1 MFLPDGQPAGADVIV
16 ALDGRNVVTDG
27 SGRFTH
33 FEVPAGSFMLTASD
47 PDTGYVA
54 QARGT
59 VAPGVTAEMPL
70 RLLGKGSVS
79 VEVRGVNG
87 PIAAA
92 QVRVRGGSFPND
104 EREGFT
110 DGNGRVTFAGG
121 DALSEGSFSAS
132 AFDQVSLVA
141 GYTSSTVVRDAQVDV
156 LIQLP
161 DEAGIVEGR
170 FLTVSDAPVGNAQI
184 RLSAVGGDAFATTLG
199 DGSFRFEGVRRGN
212 VTVEAFDPVTARR
225 GRATGTIAV
234 HGEVVTLD
242 VRQIPQGTVHGAVR
256 LSTDSTAVAS
266 ADVTLT
272 VNSTFSAQFR
282 STTALDGTFSFPG
295 VSAGTFSI
303 SASDPATGLS
313 GSASGS
319 LAHGRGGG
327 DNRRGPAS
335 AGAWQG

>member
-110 DGNGRVTFAGG
+110 DGNGRVTFTGG

-132 AFDQVSLVA
+132 AFNQVSLVA

-170 FLTVSDAPVGNAQI
+170 FLTVLM
-184 RLSAVGGDAFATTLG
+184 RLSGTRRFAC
-199 DGSFRFEGVRRGN
+199 RRS
-212 VTVEAFDPVTARR
+212 A
-225 GRATGTIAV
+225 AT
-234 HGEVVTLD
+234 HL
-242 VRQIPQGTVHGAVR
+242 RPR
-256 LSTDSTAVAS
+256 LAM
-266 ADVTLT
+266 
-272 VNSTFSAQFR
+272 
-282 STTALDGTFSFPG
+282 AL
-295 VSAGTFSI
+295 
-303 SASDPATGLS
+303 SASKVCEEATSRLKRS
-313 GSASGS
+313 I
-319 LAHGRGGG
+319 R
-327 DNRRGPAS
+327 
-335 AGAWQG
+335 